1 MGDPNGHDVDAI
13 RFAILRRLAPGLR
26 HRLMGELQSLQ
37 FSGELAVRLLDAG
50 TDPAKLAASV
60 RQIVPLT
67 HSATAAC
74 ATLIEW
80 LRGDDRATATL
91 DALPQLVRLAGDDWV
106 LRGIES
112 TTDVRTGDAHVARTP
127 LRELVVTS
135 LLALTDSQPGPLDI
149 AVAAERAGGE
159 VVLRLRAKPG
169 QRTSPL
175 PALVRADAFG
185 CRHVDALGAAHGVA
199 CACLRDEV
207 TLRLPV
213 VAPPGANSA
222 AEGQA

>member
-13 RFAILRRLAPGLR
+13 RYAVLRRLAPGLR

-50 TDPAKLAASV
+50 TDAAKLAATV

-67 HSATAAC
+67 RSATAAS

-80 LRGDDRATATL
+80 LRGDDRATTTL
-91 DALPQLVRLAGDDWV
+91 DLLPQLVRLAGDDWP

-112 TTDVRTGDAHVARTP
+112 TTDVRTGDARVARTP
-127 LRELVVTS
+127 LRELIVTS
-135 LLALTDSQPGPLDI
+135 LLALTDAQPGPLDI
-149 AVAAERAGGE
+149 AVAAERVGGE
-159 VVLRLRAKPG
+159 VVVRLRAAAG
-169 QRTSPL
+169 QGTSPL
-175 PALVRADAFG
+175 PTLVRADAFG
-185 CRHVDALGAAHGVA
+185 CTQVNALGAAHGVV
-199 CACLRDEV
+199 CTCVRDEV

-213 VAPPGANSA
+213 VVPPDANA
-222 AEGQA
+222 TPGGEA